1 MPPRTISI
9 YIYQFILWN
18 NTETKVLIKEQQ
30 QQLRHEK
37 RTKKQWFHKVWI
49 MGVCLHA
56 CMRLINFTLNNR
68 LIHLWWG
75 IDGSWM
81 TSCVN
86 NVVWHW
92 PLSHHQIMCILR
104 ERRDILVEEDS
115 GADDKLEDV
124 LQSLHGLQQ
133 LFRQLF
139 GVVHVVL
146 QDFGQLPKN
155 TAAQRVWQ
163 ICF

>member
-1 MPPRTISI
+1 
-9 YIYQFILWN
+9 
-18 NTETKVLIKEQQ
+18 
-30 QQLRHEK
+30 
-37 RTKKQWFHKVWI
+37 
-49 MGVCLHA
+49 
-56 CMRLINFTLNNR
+56 
-68 LIHLWWG
+68 
-75 IDGSWM
+75 M

-86 NVVWHW
+86 NVVGHW
-92 PLSHHQIMCILR
+92 PLSHRQIMCILR

-115 GADDKLEDV
+115 GTDDKLEDV

-155 TAAQRVWQ
+155 TAAQRV
-163 ICF
+163 